1 VETLP
6 GILAASSAIVLPTQ
20 NEIDLPFT
28 IAGKPPAKG
37 SQYNGDV
44 QWRSMSPHYFSVFG
58 IPVLRGRVST
68 EADSQHAAQ
77 IVIINQAMAKKYWP
91 KEDPLGAVITIG
103 KGLGPQFADPP
114 RQIVGIVGNVRE
126 TGLGDTD
133 VPVMYIPQS
142 QVSEGLTTLAN
153 SILPLCWAVRTAV
166 DPKSLSVPVEREI
179 LAVDGQM
186 PVAQIRTMEQ
196 VLAEGISR
204 QNFNMLLLSIFA
216 AIALLLAAIG
226 IYGIMAYSVEQR
238 TQELGI
244 RMALGASRKSMLVLI
259 VKQGMKLA
267 SIGVLAGLAVSYGLT
282 RLLSSLLYGVKASDP
297 ITFSAVAVAL
307 TLVALFA
314 TYIPARQAMKV
325 DPVIAL
331 RYE

>member
-1 VETLP
+1 
-6 GILAASSAIVLPTQ
+6 
-20 NEIDLPFT
+20 
-28 IAGKPPAKG
+28 
-37 SQYNGDV
+37 
-44 QWRSMSPHYFSVFG
+44 
-58 IPVLRGRVST
+58 
-68 EADSQHAAQ
+68 
-77 IVIINQAMAKKYWP
+77 
-91 KEDPLGAVITIG
+91 
-103 KGLGPQFADPP
+103 
-114 RQIVGIVGNVRE
+114 
-126 TGLGDTD
+126 
-133 VPVMYIPQS
+133 
-142 QVSEGLTTLAN
+142 
-153 SILPLCWAVRTAV
+153 
-166 DPKSLSVPVEREI
+166 
-179 LAVDGQM
+179 M

-297 ITFSAVAVAL
+297 ITFSAVAVVL